1 MRWPWSRREPIALP
15 VVPERAELTPRPLQI
30 SPELVEFVR
39 QQGPKG
45 PRKGGP
51 SHNRQSPFLGIPEP
65 PPGVRPRSAPVPKGM
80 AMDDAS
86 QVAGGTWGA
95 WATQGLWGEGLAFPG
110 YPYLAELSQRA
121 EYRNGVDTIAEE
133 ITRKWIKFIAT
144 GDEDK
149 TDKIQKI
156 EAAFKRFQIRDLFNH
171 AAELDG
177 FFGMG
182 MIYIDTGATD
192 DLEELKTDLPMTKEK
207 IGKGELK
214 GFVVI
219 DPLWVS
225 PVNYNATDP
234 LKPDYLKPWTWYVM
248 GKEVHS
254 SRLLIIRSREL
265 PDLLKA
271 AYNFGGLSLSQIA
284 KPYVDNWLRTRQS
297 VSDLIHSFTVFVL
310 KTVMGNITQ
319 ATEAFINRLQLFV
332 LGRDNQGLFVVDK
345 DQEDF
350 ANVSAPLGG
359 IEELQAQSQE
369 QMAAVWKTPLV
380 KLLGITPTGLNATS
394 DGEIRVFY
402 DHIHA
407 VQEKDYR
414 QPVKRC
420 SEAVQLNEFGEIDPD
435 IDFEFEAL
443 WELDDA
449 GKAAVQKTQ
458 ADTAEVLIN
467 AGVIT
472 NDEERKRQ
480 AGDPHSPYH
489 GLKGDAPEYEDTMA
503 GQASANE
510 QEDVTEKVDRGGAEG
525 SETGANSGV

>member
-1 MRWPWSRREPIALP
+1 
-15 VVPERAELTPRPLQI
+15 
-30 SPELVEFVR
+30 
-39 QQGPKG
+39 
-45 PRKGGP
+45 
-51 SHNRQSPFLGIPEP
+51 
-65 PPGVRPRSAPVPKGM
+65 M
-80 AMDDAS
+80 AMDDALPQS
-86 QVAGGTWGA
+86 TGGAWGA

-133 ITRKWIKFIAT
+133 ITRKWIKFVST

-156 EAAFKRFQIRDLFNH
+156 EAAFKRFQIRDIFNH

-177 FFGMG
+177 FMGMG

-192 DLEELKTDLPMTKEK
+192 DPEELRTELPMTKEK
-207 IGKGELK
+207 TGTGDLK

-234 LKPDYLKPWTWYVM
+234 LKPDFLKPWTWYVM

-254 SRLLIIRSREL
+254 SRLMIVRSREL

-319 ATEAFINRLQLFV
+319 ATETFLARLQLFI

-345 DQEDF
+345 EQEEFD
-350 ANVSAPLGG
+350 NVSAPLGG
-359 IEELQAQSQE
+359 IEELQAQAQE
-369 QMAAVWKTPLV
+369 QMAAVWKLPLV
-380 KLLGITPTGLNATS
+380 KLLGITPAGLNNTT
-394 DGEIRVFY
+394 DGEIRVLY

-414 QPVKRC
+414 PHVKRC
-420 SEAVQLNEFGEIDPD
+420 SEVIQLNEFGEIDPD
-435 IDFEFEAL
+435 IDFEFEPL

-449 GKAAVQKTQ
+449 GKSAVQKTQ
-458 ADTAEVLIN
+458 ADTDAVYVELGAISNEEVRTRL
-467 AGVIT
+467 
-472 NDEERKRQ
+472 
-480 AGDPHSPYH
+480 AGDLHSPYH
-489 GLKGDAPEYEDTMA
+489 GLKGDAPEYEDTMQ
-503 GQASANE
+503 GQAAENAK
-510 QEDVTEKVDRGGAEG
+510 EDLTEKVDRGGAEG
-525 SETGANSGV
+525 SEEGANSGV